1 VTILKNVNVSKNVN
15 AFVEKNVDVTKPA
28 SRQRVAKKSTENES
42 EGVAD
47 TYNII
52 SVCIL
57 G

>member
-1 VTILKNVNVSKNVN
+1 VTILKNVNVSNNVN
-15 AFVEKNVDVTKPA
+15 PFVEKNVDVTKPA